1 VTFGTRLKKRLAIL
15 ALPMT
20 LTAVAGSDVSWAESR
35 VCETASVGAVPLSLC
50 KVADI

>member
-1 VTFGTRLKKRLAIL
+1 MFGSRFKKGLAIL

-20 LTAVAGSDVSWAESR
+20 LTVTVAGSDVSWAESR
-35 VCETASVGAVPLSLC
+35 VCETASLGAVPLSLC